1 MGAKVTRGGVTP
13 VMINFMHQPDWANGQ
28 PEAGKTLFLGVPR
41 RVSLEEISFEP
52 IN

>member
-13 VMINFMHQPDWANGQ
+13 VMINFMHQPDWAKGQ
-28 PEAGKTLFLGVPR
+28 PEASKTLFLGVPR